1 MEENGNFYFS
11 SYTSLYCG
19 LFLSRA
25 KESGGYFI
33 VVPYLTPNHYNFI
46 HWLSSGY
53 SFASGYYKYVLYLL
67 MTKATSVYNFRLQT
81 VQK

>member
-1 MEENGNFYFS
+1 M
-11 SYTSLYCG
+11 
-19 LFLSRA
+19 
-25 KESGGYFI
+25 
-33 VVPYLTPNHYNFI
+33 VPYLTPNHYNFI

-53 SFASGYYKYVLYLL
+53 SFASVYYKYVLYLL